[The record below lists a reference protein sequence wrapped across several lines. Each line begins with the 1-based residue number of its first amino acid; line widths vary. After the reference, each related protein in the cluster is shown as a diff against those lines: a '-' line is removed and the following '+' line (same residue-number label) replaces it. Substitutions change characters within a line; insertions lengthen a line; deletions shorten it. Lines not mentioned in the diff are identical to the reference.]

1 MLFEGL
7 WVAGTVL
14 AVVLVVVVACIKI
27 IVRCARVRH
36 HLRSA
41 MMYELVVHLA
51 YELKQ
56 ILLLGFLYPTHY
68 PLSSCTEMVAKAL
81 RR

>member
-41 MMYELVVHLA
+41 MMYELVA

-68 PLSSCTEMVAKAL
+68 PLSPCTEMVAKAL